1 MRLIFSILVLFAL
14 ILSTSGCDDDTVGP
28 DNAGVFSFST
38 SFDLV
43 RADRNGNFATEVY
56 DVVDITPAVV
66 DFGAVLVY
74 YRFENTWNPL
84 PFTFGVEA
92 ADDPPRVDYT
102 ATFSYAYDDGFLQL
116 FVEASTDDDVVWAE
130 IENTPL
136 FDNSVPL
143 KVVIIESLP
152 IGKQA
157 EVDLRDYEAVK
168 AYYGL
173 KD

>member
-1 MRLIFSILVLFAL
+1 MRSISTLFLLFAL
-14 ILSTSGCDDDTVGP
+14 LISTSGCDSDTVGP

-38 SFDLV
+38 NFDLFQAS
-43 RADRNGNFATEVY
+43 RDGNFATSTFNI
-56 DVVDITPAVV
+56 VDITPDVV

-84 PFTFGVEA
+84 PFTFAVEA
-92 ADDPPRVDYT
+92 LDDPPRVDYS
-102 ATFSYAYDDGFLQL
+102 ATFSYAYDDSFLQV

-136 FDNSVPL
+136 FDSNVPI

-157 EVDLRDYEAVK
+157 PVNFKDYQAVK

-173 KD
+173 RD